1 MRALLDTLQGAGLA
15 GAAGLRPFLPTLVAG
30 ALASADAG
38 LDFEGTEFSFL
49 EEPWFLL
56 LIAALF
62 VVVVLAE
69 VFGRGEA
76 LSSGPGEAALAG
88 LGVGLGALLFA
99 GSLDDRFGTW
109 WPGLVGGVVVALL
122 TGAAARQLL
131 ARTRGRLDTAAARA
145 LPVYAEGAAVV
156 LAGAAIALPPLGFAG
171 AVFLAYLYVQGRRRE
186 GEKYA
191 GLRILR

>member
-30 ALASADAG
+30 GLASADAG

-56 LIAALF
+56 LIAVLF
-62 VVVVLAE
+62 MVVVLAE
-69 VFGRGEA
+69 VFGRGRA
-76 LSSGPGEAALAG
+76 LTSGPGEAALAG
-88 LGVGLGALLFA
+88 LGIGLGALLFA

-122 TGAAARQLL
+122 AGATARQLL
-131 ARTRGRLDTAAARA
+131 SRTRARLDTAAARA

-171 AVFLAYLYVQGRRRE
+171 VLFLAYLYVQGRRRA

>member
-15 GAAGLRPFLPTLVAG
+15 GAAGLRPFLPTLAAG
-30 ALASADAG
+30 GLARADAG
-38 LDFEGTEFSFL
+38 VDFEGTEFAFL

-56 LIAALF
+56 LIALLF
-62 VVVVLAE
+62 MAVVLVE

-76 LSSGPGEAALAG
+76 LYSGPGEAALAG

-109 WPGLVGGVVVALL
+109 WPGLVGGVVAALL
-122 TGAAARQLL
+122 AGAAARQLL
-131 ARTRGRLDTAAARA
+131 TRTRARLDTAAARA

-171 AVFLAYLYVQGRRRE
+171 VLFLAYLYLQGRRRE